1 MIDFIH
7 PRSLLFKRARI
18 YSLIALSISL
28 IGIYFIYNPIRPV
41 ISNIISPQDNLP
53 AILPDN
59 PPPPPEILNQ
69 FHLPVNK
76 IVERG
81 STAVRNKNK
90 AVSNKNKTDQSR
102 KVVSATHS
110 KKKNTNSLP
119 KKNWII
125 IPKMGV
131 DTEILEGDVNTML
144 WKGVVRMSVGSTPD
158 KGGNTIITAHRY
170 LYRPPNPKTFFL
182 LDKLT
187 TGDIITIYWHNKKY
201 QYKVRESKVVEP
213 DEISILHNTP
223 HPQLTLFSCTPLFT
237 SKQRLVV
244 IADLVQ

>member
-1 MIDFIH
+1 MIDFLH
-7 PRSLLFKRARI
+7 PRSLLLKRARI
-18 YSLIALSISL
+18 YSLIAISISL
-28 IGIYFIYNPIRPV
+28 IGVYFAYSPIKPV
-41 ISNIISPQDNLP
+41 VSNIISPQDNLP
-53 AILPDN
+53 AVLPDN
-59 PPPPPEILNQ
+59 PAPPPEILNQ

-76 IVERG
+76 TVER
-81 STAVRNKNK
+81 SKTANNKNK
-90 AVSNKNKTDQSR
+90 ADQSR
-102 KVVSATHS
+102 KVVSTAHS
-110 KKKNTNSLP
+110 PKKNTNPLP

-144 WKGVVRMSVGSTPD
+144 WKGVVRMAVGSTPD

-187 TGDIITIYWHNKKY
+187 KGDIITIYWQNKKY
-201 QYKVRESKVVEP
+201 QYKVRESRVVEP

-223 HPQLTLFSCTPLFT
+223 NPQLTLFSCTPLFT

-244 IADLVQ
+244 IADLIQ

>member
-1 MIDFIH
+1 
-7 PRSLLFKRARI
+7 
-18 YSLIALSISL
+18 
-28 IGIYFIYNPIRPV
+28 
-41 ISNIISPQDNLP
+41 
-53 AILPDN
+53 
-59 PPPPPEILNQ
+59 
-69 FHLPVNK
+69 
-76 IVERG
+76 
-81 STAVRNKNK
+81 
-90 AVSNKNKTDQSR
+90 
-102 KVVSATHS
+102 
-110 KKKNTNSLP
+110 
-119 KKNWII
+119 
-125 IPKMGV
+125 MGV

-187 TGDIITIYWHNKKY
+187 KGDIITIYWQNKKY

>member
-1 MIDFIH
+1 MIDFLH
-7 PRSLLFKRARI
+7 PRSLLLKRTRI
-18 YSLIALSISL
+18 YSLIAVCIVIL
-28 IGIYFIYNPIRPV
+28 GVYFVYSPIKPV

-69 FHLPVNK
+69 FHLPINK
-76 IVERG
+76 TVEKIK
-81 STAVRNKNK
+81 TANDKNK
-90 AVSNKNKTDQSR
+90 EDQS
-102 KVVSATHS
+102 KKIASTVYSAES
-110 KKKNTNSLP
+110 SANPLP
-119 KKNWII
+119 KKNWIV

-131 DTEILEGDVNTML
+131 NTEILEGDVNTML
-144 WKGVVRMSVGSTPD
+144 WKGVVRMSVGSTPN
-158 KGGNTIITAHRY
+158 KGGNTVITAHRY

-187 TGDIITIYWHNKKY
+187 KGDIITIYWQNKKY

-223 HPQLTLFSCTPLFT
+223 NPQLTLFSCTPLFT

-244 IADLVQ
+244 IADLIR

>member
-1 MIDFIH
+1 MIDFLH
-7 PRSLLFKRARI
+7 PRSLLLKRARI
-18 YSLIALSISL
+18 YSLIAITVSM
-28 IGIYFIYNPIRPV
+28 IGVYFVYSPIKPV
-41 ISNIISPQDNLP
+41 VSNIISPQDNLP
-53 AILPDN
+53 TVLPDN

-69 FHLPVNK
+69 FHLPTNK
-76 IVERG
+76 TVER
-81 STAVRNKNK
+81 TAKTNS
-90 AVSNKNKTDQSR
+90 SNKNSQNKKITSTTSGV
-102 KVVSATHS
+102 KKSA
-110 KKKNTNSLP
+110 NPLP

-144 WKGVVRMSVGSTPD
+144 WKGVVRMDVGSTPD
-158 KGGNTIITAHRY
+158 RGGNTIITAHRY

-187 TGDIITIYWHNKKY
+187 KGDIVTIYWQNKKY
-201 QYKVRESKVVEP
+201 QYRVRESKVVEP

-223 HPQLTLFSCTPLFT
+223 NSQLTLFSCTPLFT

-244 IADLVQ
+244 IADLIQ